1 MRYTEPMQ
9 KYTIFSLSSILILL
23 GLLFLHTPAHAQDIT
38 LPIDSEFNDPTAA
51 LSTSPAPSTS
61 PDIFYKGR
69 VIQVLSEK
77 TEDNLGIAQASA
89 WTQMVRIEVLDGPSK
104 NKEVELQY
112 GGLSADKKLVEGEK
126 LVLVAP
132 NGVDDP
138 KQFYVF
144 ERYRLGSLYL
154 IAGLFVLVTIFF
166 ARWKGLTSLLGL
178 GVSVGVLGF
187 YIVPK
192 ILAGQNPLVVT
203 IIGSFIIATTALYLA
218 HGFNKRTTVALG
230 STLIT
235 ILIAIALSTSFVH
248 LTNLTGIGSEEAFY
262 LQTSPI
268 QGINLK
274 GLLLGGIIIG
284 ALGVLDDITTG
295 QAAAV
300 DEIFK
305 ANPAMTRRELISRSL
320 SVGREHITSLVNTL
334 ALAYAGA
341 SFPTLLLFII
351 YHRPFWVV
359 LNTESISEEVVRT
372 LVGSIALMCAV
383 PITTALAAY
392 FLTGKGR
399 DTSSAEPTHGHSH

>member
-1 MRYTEPMQ
+1 MKRY
-9 KYTIFSLSSILILL
+9 FFVLCSVLVFSSIA
-23 GLLFLHTPAHAQDIT
+23 PVHAQETVLPSEIEVGDLSDPLLPQPTQSIT
-38 LPIDSEFNDPTAA
+38 
-51 LSTSPAPSTS
+51 
-61 PDIFYKGR
+61 PDLFYTGSVVK
-69 VIQVLSEK
+69 ILSEK
-77 TEDNLGIAQASA
+77 TEDNLGIARASA
-89 WTQMVRIEVLDGPSK
+89 WSQMVRIQILDGPSK
-104 NKEVELQY
+104 GKEIELQY
-112 GGLSADKKLVEGEK
+112 GGLTTDKKLITGEK
-126 LVLVAP
+126 LILLAP
-132 NGVDDP
+132 NGTEDP
-138 KQFYVF
+138 ERFYIF
-144 ERYRLGSLYL
+144 ERYRLNTLYWL
-154 IAGLFVLVTIFF
+154 GTLFVVVTIFF

-178 GVSVGVLGF
+178 GVSIGVLGF
-187 YIVPK
+187 YVVPK
-192 ILAGQNPLVVT
+192 ILEGQNPLVVT
-203 IIGSFIIATTALYLA
+203 IIGSFFIATTALYLA
-218 HGFNKRTTVALG
+218 HGFTRRTTVALA

-235 ILIAIALSTSFVH
+235 ILIAIALSTSFVY
-248 LTNLTGIGSEEAFY
+248 LTNLTGVGSEEAFY

-351 YHRPFWVV
+351 YQRPFWVV
-359 LNTESISEEVVRT
+359 LNTESISEEIVRT

-383 PITTALAAY
+383 PITTALAAH

-399 DTSSAEPTHGHSH
+399 STSSKETTHSHSH

>member
-1 MRYTEPMQ
+1 
-9 KYTIFSLSSILILL
+9 
-23 GLLFLHTPAHAQDIT
+23 
-38 LPIDSEFNDPTAA
+38 
-51 LSTSPAPSTS
+51 
-61 PDIFYKGR
+61 
-69 VIQVLSEK
+69 
-77 TEDNLGIAQASA
+77 
-89 WTQMVRIEVLDGPSK
+89 
-104 NKEVELQY
+104 
-112 GGLSADKKLVEGEK
+112 
-126 LVLVAP
+126 
-132 NGVDDP
+132 
-138 KQFYVF
+138 
-144 ERYRLGSLYL
+144 
-154 IAGLFVLVTIFF
+154 
-166 ARWKGLTSLLGL
+166 
-178 GVSVGVLGF
+178 VLGF

-203 IIGSFIIATTALYLA
+203 IIGSFFIATTALYLA

-262 LQTSPI
+262 LQTSPV

-305 ANPAMTRRELISRSL
+305 ANPMMTRRELISRSL

-351 YHRPFWVV
+351 YQRPFWVV
-359 LNTESISEEVVRT
+359 MNTESISEEVVRT

-392 FLTGKGR
+392 FLTGKG
-399 DTSSAEPTHGHSH
+399 SSASNQEPIHSHHH